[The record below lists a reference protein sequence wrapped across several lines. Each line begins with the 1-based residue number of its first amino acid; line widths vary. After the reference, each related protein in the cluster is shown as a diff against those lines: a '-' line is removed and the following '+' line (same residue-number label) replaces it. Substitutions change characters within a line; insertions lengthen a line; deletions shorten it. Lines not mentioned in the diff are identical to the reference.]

1 MRCENYE
8 TKGYLQMIYVSMFRA
23 MQPMN
28 IFYLKALR
36 LINLFVEQPMQ
47 VHLFTAHALTK
58 SN

>member
-1 MRCENYE
+1 M
-8 TKGYLQMIYVSMFRA
+8 KQKAIYVSMFRA